1 MDMKTKDFYLALVLG
16 SFTLWSCSNN
26 DDLSQSSLKTSLN
39 NSVLQLTTAVA
50 TISAS
55 QGYQVL
61 AVSSTSSNSPSLVKS
76 SVAAFDTT
84 YNSIQLAD
92 VAGVYNYKA
101 TPSKKWQNS
110 LMQYFVKSAD
120 NEHMIVSLPEEKVL
134 HPYSLLRYSA
144 KDSLLTNN
152 YKIDVSDYKYVF
164 NRYLGWDY
172 QMASTI
178 NIKTVDVGALKIQ
191 SSYSKANDYKYVSEF
206 VFTDNYKAICNYTT
220 GDTAAATY
228 AINDGTKILYEEK
241 YTAIRTSSM
250 GNRHKEKEYSLT
262 IGDVQIVRG
271 MNQQNNS
278 LDSAKVYVAG
288 VLQLNSKIEF
298 ITDIT
303 SGEIESSVINKKRD
317 LKITFDDGTSTTIS
331 ELLGTSVT
339 TIRNLFAS
347 LRQASFAT
355 SVIDWIAW
363 DIYTNKE

>member
-1 MDMKTKDFYLALVLG
+1 MKTKGFYLALLLG
-16 SFTLWSCSNN
+16 SFTLWSCTNN
-26 DDLSQSSLKTSLN
+26 ENLSQSSLKTSLN
-39 NSVLQLTTAVA
+39 NSVQQLTTAVT

-55 QGYQVL
+55 PGYQVL
-61 AVSSTSSNSPSLVKS
+61 AVSSTAPNSPSLVKS
-76 SVAAFDTT
+76 SVTAFDTT
-84 YNSIQLAD
+84 YNSILLAD

-101 TPSKKWQNS
+101 TPSKKWHNS
-110 LMQYFVKSAD
+110 LMRYFIKTDV
-120 NEHMIVSLPEEKVL
+120 NTHMVVSLPEEKVL

-152 YKIDVSDYKYVF
+152 YKIDVSDYQYSF
-164 NRYLGWDY
+164 NNRLGWNY
-172 QMASTI
+172 KMASTI

-191 SSYSKANDYKYVSEF
+191 SSYSKANDYKYASEF

-220 GDTAAATY
+220 GDTAVATY
-228 AINDGTKILYEEK
+228 AINNGTKTLYEEK
-241 YTAIRTSSM
+241 YTAIKTASM

-271 MNQQNNS
+271 LNHKNNS

-288 VLQLNSKIEF
+288 VLQLNSKVEF
-298 ITDIT
+298 ITDST
-303 SGEIESSVINKKRD
+303 SGETESSVINKKRD

-339 TIRNLFAS
+339 TIRSLFAS